1 MDGLTDPDPEVRRV
15 ARALH
20 RLEAL
25 AARRRLRVRVMRG
38 LRGILGGGATLG
50 LLIKAKVAGSL
61 GLKVALAALVGL
73 GLAWPALV
81 LLVLGLVGVLLAILS
96 LFDGGGSTPLDCDCP
111 CDCKR
116 KEERALRLKRMIA
129 RRRDWLQA
137 RLGPAPG
144 REAPARYAPRV

>member
-1 MDGLTDPDPEVRRV
+1 MDWLADPDPAVRRV

-25 AARRRLRVRVMRG
+25 AGRRRLRVRVLRALRG
-38 LRGILGGGATLG
+38 LLGGGATLG

-61 GLKVALAALVGL
+61 VLKVALAALVGV
-73 GLAWPALV
+73 GFAWPALV
-81 LLVLGLVGVLLAILS
+81 LLLLGLVGVLLALLS
-96 LFDGGGSTPLDCDCP
+96 LFDGGPAHLDCDCP

-116 KEERALRLKRMIA
+116 KEARAERLKRMIV
-129 RRRDWLQA
+129 RRRDWLRA
-137 RLGPAPG
+137 RAGPAPG

>member
-1 MDGLTDPDPEVRRV
+1 MDWLADPDPAVRRV

-25 AARRRLRVRVMRG
+25 AARRRLRVRVLRG
-38 LRGILGGGATLG
+38 LRGLLGGGATLG

-61 GLKVALAALVGL
+61 ALKVALAALVGV

-81 LLVLGLVGVLLAILS
+81 LLVLGLVGFLLAILS
-96 LFDGGGSTPLDCDCP
+96 LFTDGGPAHLDCDCP

-116 KEERALRLKRMIA
+116 KEARAQRLKRMIA
-129 RRRDWLQA
+129 RRRTWLRE

-144 REAPARYAPRV
+144 REAPARYAPRT

>member
-1 MDGLTDPDPEVRRV
+1 MDWRADPDPEVRRV
-15 ARALH
+15 ARALR

-25 AARRRLRVRVMRG
+25 AGRRRLRVRVMRA
-38 LRGILGGGATLG
+38 LRGLLGGGATLA

-61 GLKVALAALVGL
+61 ALKLALAALVGV

-96 LFDGGGSTPLDCDCP
+96 LFDGGGSAHLDCDCP

-116 KEERALRLKRMIA
+116 KEERAQRLKRMIA
-129 RRRDWLQA
+129 RRREWLRA
-137 RLGPAPG
+137 RMGPAPG
-144 REAPARYAPRV
+144 REAPARSVPRT